1 MAGEGLF
8 FTGVVLKNNRD
19 LLKEEEA
26 RQRLAMDKERLEMQK
41 QEAAARRA
49 EARRKNLN
57 VPTKD
62 YDTKALLP
70 DLAKDFQGECTSFKN
85 QVNEDALAINDG
97 DLEARSRFNEGEG
110 NLKNDLSLYT
120 DISTSM
126 SGYRNLVKADKGN
139 TLKTTDDGE
148 YLFEVNYRNYINAI
162 QENPSADR
170 LELEKQ
176 FPIRSGMINETK
188 FSDPNNAFYT
198 AEASNREGS
207 TSFTDESG
215 FTRQKSSI
223 TDDQFGRATLEV
235 QKGLTPDSN
244 GNFDNPDQKKIY
256 IGKEGLF
263 KVGDDMLSGPEAF
276 ALERKNITSV
286 TDEDGSSPFI
296 DKLMPGSGP
305 ENEELRNEYIQYL
318 AEKYEEQAREIYP
331 SKISTSKRPA
341 RKGEEGLT
349 QKDVDFLS
357 GPSKS
362 TLSYGGVN
370 LKFDAGMYDDVT
382 DRNIEVNIVPESLL
396 PGQGELQ
403 EFFEKQ
409 YKDEVGDTNKSVVG
423 KVTRLG
429 LTDDNVKVVSVKFG
443 QKEYLIPY
451 ESMSG
456 EIEELK
462 KTSVGYKIGQF
473 EPQDTS
479 AEGDA
484 LFE

>member
-331 SKISTSKRPA
+331 SKISTSKRPV

-349 QKDVDFLS
+349 QEDIDLFT
-357 GPSKS
+357 GPSSSIRSFGNIDFKM
-362 TLSYGGVN
+362 
-370 LKFDAGMYDDVT
+370 DDGMSDDVT
-382 DRNIEVNIVPESLL
+382 DRGIQVSLVPESLF
-396 PGQGELQ
+396 PGQGDRQ
-403 EFFEKQ
+403 ERFGDL
-409 YKDEVGDTNKSVVG
+409 YKDAISKGTKSVEG
-423 KVTRLG
+423 QVTRVG
-429 LTDDNVKVVSVKFG
+429 LTTSNERVAVVNYEGDEF
-443 QKEYLIPY
+443 LIPLDAI
-451 ESMSG
+451 SG
-456 EIEELK
+456 ELKELK
-462 KTSVGYKIGQF
+462 KGSIGNKLDLF